1 MAVLRT
7 LDLIL
12 SMKINLL
19 ELSGSFNADLN
30 TTGPKQSMIRKKR
43 EGSEKK
49 RARRREQG
57 GWASRQKKGLT

>member
-12 SMKINLL
+12 SMKIYLL

-43 EGSEKK
+43 EGSGKGCEGGSREAGPAGK
-49 RARRREQG
+49 RRA
-57 GWASRQKKGLT
+57 